1 MFQVTIGSF
10 VLMAF
15 VWGPLVNRGI
25 RKGTDAWTVCMEG
38 VQRVAVSWVQT
49 LFVK

>member
-1 MFQVTIGSF
+1 MGVQSPSTVT
-10 VLMAF
+10 
-15 VWGPLVNRGI
+15 
-25 RKGTDAWTVCMEG
+25 TDAWTVCMEG